1 MMQPQL
7 QSSHQLTLF
16 QVESQVDRYVHY
28 TMVEQANTLARM
40 LAKRELPMFY
50 FAEAGEELGLT
61 AKTCRA
67 WKMNT
72 WPAANRSSDDKLMYK
87 TAIYLRVYLGLSAY
101 SENEITRQK
110 ERQAEF
116 QDLRVLHPESNHRET
131 EIEPGPPTTQ
141 NVIEVRGR
149 CRKCNAGWQSL
160 REDGTDGWN
169 RPVMVCMICG
179 SENIISLDPEDPDSV
194 DLQAPE
200 EEEFIERY
208 APCRRCQAYWSHM
221 KLERTDRWNNAVY
234 MCLRCATVNRALP
247 KRRKAQTF

>member
-1 MMQPQL
+1 MSITRWWNKPTHWPGCWPKENCQCSTSP
-7 QSSHQLTLF
+7 
-16 QVESQVDRYVHY
+16 R
-28 TMVEQANTLARM
+28 
-40 LAKRELPMFY
+40 
-50 FAEAGEELGLT
+50 
-61 AKTCRA
+61 
-67 WKMNT
+67 
-72 WPAANRSSDDKLMYK
+72 PAANRSSDDKLMYK
-87 TAIYLRVYLGLSAY
+87 TAIYLRVYLRLSAY

-194 DLQAPE
+194 DLQALPGLLEPHETGENRPVEQRRLHLPE
-200 EEEFIERY
+200 MRHGEPGAAQ
-208 APCRRCQAYWSHM
+208 APESPDLLTGRR
-221 KLERTDRWNNAVY
+221 T
-234 MCLRCATVNRALP
+234 P
-247 KRRKAQTF
+247 